1 VISPISL
8 KQENGSGVFSPGY
21 PIDFNGETVLAY
33 GLQKNYIIYPELNG
47 NGCLVKGPGFEDRGY
62 KLLGMKKIIKMRQMS
77 DNQKGIIRKVSGTGD
92 MGRRIR
98 EMGLVKDTPIQIQ
111 GRAPL
116 KDPVAVK
123 IRDYVLTLRNNE
135 ANSILVEVDLPEQD

>member
-1 VISPISL
+1 
-8 KQENGSGVFSPGY
+8 
-21 PIDFNGETVLAY
+21 
-33 GLQKNYIIYPELNG
+33 
-47 NGCLVKGPGFEDRGY
+47 
-62 KLLGMKKIIKMRQMS
+62 MKKIIKMRQMS
-77 DNQKGIIRKVSGTGD
+77 DNQKGIIMKVSATGD

-135 ANSILVEVDLPEQD
+135 ANSILVEVDVPEQD

>member
-1 VISPISL
+1 MR
-8 KQENGSGVFSPGY
+8 G
-21 PIDFNGETVLAY
+21 
-33 GLQKNYIIYPELNG
+33 
-47 NGCLVKGPGFEDRGY
+47 RGY
-62 KLLGMKKIIKMRQMS
+62 KLLGMKKIIKMREMS
-77 DNQKGIIRKVSGTGD
+77 DNQKGIIRKVSATGD

-135 ANSILVEVDLPEQD
+135 ASNILVEVDAPEQD